1 MFHRLVEKLQ
11 EGAVLGKEPGPS
23 TKRASLGTAKMC
35 HPLWRTRV
43 PASPAL
49 QPVGSLEYPK
59 TSHSNLHTTGGALG
73 SGRSPYSFHK
83 RSALDIVLR
92 PGSAPTGNGHS

>member
-23 TKRASLGTAKMC
+23 TKRASLGTAKMY

-49 QPVGSLEYPK
+49 QPVGSPEYPK

-83 RSALDIVLR
+83 RSALDIVW
-92 PGSAPTGNGHS
+92 PQGSAPAGNGHS